1 MTIQY
6 VLETENF
13 NKMVEERK
21 LEGVYPVDA
30 DEYNYVE
37 IDIDFTQDNVS
48 AWGCVNGSAVFFGDY
63 ITVDLDYLEEQS
75 ETKEVSDLYVDNVEI
90 AQYLEHFDIPH
101 QWALDAVDEWRE
113 DEEEALDDAEFWE
126 AVDGIKTAYRISREE
141 S

>member
-1 MTIQY
+1 MTIEY
-6 VLETENF
+6 RLS
-13 NKMVEERK
+13 VEEFNNMVIEK
-21 LEGVYPVDA
+21 KIEGLIPIDTS
-30 DEYNYVE
+30 EYNYVE

-90 AQYLEHFDIPH
+90 SQYLEHFDIPH

-141 S
+141 N

>member
-1 MTIQY
+1 MTIEY
-6 VLETENF
+6 RLS
-13 NKMVEERK
+13 VEEFNNMVIEK
-21 LEGVYPVDA
+21 KIEGLIPIDTS
-30 DEYNYVE
+30 EYNYVE

-75 ETKEVSDLYVDNVEI
+75 EAKEVSDLYVDNVEI

-113 DEEEALDDAEFWE
+113 DEGEALDDAEFWE
-126 AVDGIKTAYRISREE
+126 AVDGIKTAYRISCEE
-141 S
+141 N

>member
-1 MTIQY
+1 MTIEY
-6 VLETENF
+6 RLS
-13 NKMVEERK
+13 VEEFNNMVIEK
-21 LEGVYPVDA
+21 KIEGLIPIDTS
-30 DEYNYVE
+30 EYNYVE
-37 IDIDFTQDNVS
+37 IEIDFTQDNIS

>member
-1 MTIQY
+1 MTIEY
-6 VLETENF
+6 RLS
-13 NKMVEERK
+13 VEEFNNMVIEK
-21 LEGVYPVDA
+21 KIEGLIPIDTS
-30 DEYNYVE
+30 EYNYVE
-37 IDIDFTQDNVS
+37 IDIDFTQDNIS

-113 DEEEALDDAEFWE
+113 DEVEALDDAEFWE

-141 S
+141 N